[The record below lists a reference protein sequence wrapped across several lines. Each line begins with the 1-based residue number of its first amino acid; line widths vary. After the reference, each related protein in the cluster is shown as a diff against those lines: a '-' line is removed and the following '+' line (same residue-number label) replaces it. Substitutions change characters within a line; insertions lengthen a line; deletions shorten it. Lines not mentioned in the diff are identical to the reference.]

1 MAAKRV
7 LVVED
12 DEPTQ
17 KLIEALMKRDGH
29 VPTITS
35 TATEALQLL
44 GESEFDVIVLDLMMP
59 RVAGTTVIEVLEQ
72 QQRRTP
78 IVVCSAAGT
87 SMLDALQGGLVHAVV
102 RKPFDIDE
110 LSAAVMGAM
119 ESVGPR

>member
-1 MAAKRV
+1 MSAKRV

-29 VPTITS
+29 APTIAS
-35 TATEALQLL
+35 TATEALSLL

-59 RVAGTTVIEVLEQ
+59 RVAGTTVIEVLEE

-87 SMLDALQGGLVHAVV
+87 SLLDRIGGGLVHAVV

-110 LSAAVMGAM
+110 LSAAVMSAM
-119 ESVGPR
+119 R

>member
-1 MAAKRV
+1 MAAGRV

-29 VPTITS
+29 APTIVS
-35 TATEALQLL
+35 TATEALRLL
-44 GESEFDVIVLDLMMP
+44 GDTEFDVIVLDLMMP
-59 RVAGTTVIEVLEQ
+59 RVAGTTVIEVLQEQ
-72 QQRRTP
+72 RRRTP

-87 SMLDALQGGLVHAVV
+87 SVLESLGGGLVHAVI

-110 LSAAVMGAM
+110 LSGAVAGAM
-119 ESVGPR
+119 EKT